1 MPRQKELIF
10 TTVQN
15 LMNLRSSSSS
25 SPPSPSPPPT
35 PLSPPPSS
43 PPSPPSS
50 PSSPPPHS
58 PPPPSSSCGVW
69 KIGLQIIQF
78 FQCSCTCS
86 VNDMEQQTA
95 HSSIIIAEIKKK
107 LGILE
112 VCIHGQM
119 KFWLPLR
126 GSH

>member
-1 MPRQKELIF
+1 
-10 TTVQN
+10 
-15 LMNLRSSSSS
+15 MNLRSSSSS

-43 PPSPPSS
+43 PPS
-50 PSSPPPHS
+50 SPPPHS
-58 PPPPSSSCGVW
+58 PPPPSPPPPSPSSSYGVW

-95 HSSIIIAEIKKK
+95 HSSIIIAEIKKN
-107 LGILE
+107 
-112 VCIHGQM
+112 
-119 KFWLPLR
+119 
-126 GSH
+126 